1 MRLGFSLIAASCLS
15 VGWITA
21 NDRTA
26 GTVLAEPRSVK
37 AQWSSF
43 PRVVYAKNQ
52 NPVLLLPDGQTREV
66 RSLLNVQSPMQFGKY
81 IWNESGIGA
90 GPVWVRVDL
99 AQQTLSV
106 FRAGHEIGS
115 TVILFGADNKS
126 TPTGVFPVLAKA
138 ERHRSTAYDANMPFM
153 LRLTADGVAIHASD
167 VREGAATHGC
177 IGVPLDFARLL
188 FGQVKVGDKVAI
200 IDFESSNVYQQVNRA
215 K

>member
-1 MRLGFSLIAASCLS
+1 MRLGFNLIAASCLS

-21 NDRTA
+21 NDRTEGA
-26 GTVLAEPRSVK
+26 VLAQPRSVK
-37 AQWSSF
+37 TQSSSL
-43 PRVVYAKNQ
+43 PRIVYAKNQ
-52 NPVLLLPDGQTREV
+52 TPVLFLPDGQTREV

-99 AQQTLSV
+99 ARQTLSV

-200 IDFESSNVYQQVNRA
+200 IGFKSTDVYQVNRA